1 MTLKGIPGAPGIGI
15 GTAQVLK
22 KELDIPR
29 FAVED
34 SKEELDRFYRAL
46 DQSKQQVSQLL
57 ERASKNGNKDVA
69 DIMQAHLMM
78 LDDPEFLAK
87 VKESIENEKLNA
99 EFAVWSVGQE
109 YIQFFEQ
116 MTDEYLKARAADLK
130 DITERIIRNL
140 TGTLL
145 DLSQLP
151 QNTVLVARDLAPSD
165 TAQIDREHVVGLVTD
180 EGGPTSHVAIMARS
194 FQIPAVVG
202 TKNATGEIKN
212 GDLLVVDGN
221 EGIVEVNPAEDSLK
235 NYEQKQLQW
244 KKEQSDL
251 GELITV
257 PSVTKDG
264 AQVKLEAN
272 IGRPEEVEIALKF
285 GAEGVGLFRTEFLF
299 MDRNTLP
306 SEEEQFEAYKK
317 ALEGMRG
324 QVVTIRTLD
333 IGGDK
338 DLPYLGLQRENNPF
352 LGWRAIRYC
361 LDRRDV
367 LKTQLRAILR
377 ASVYGKAAVMFPMI
391 SSVEEVVKA
400 KEVLEEAKAELRE
413 EGQPFDEHV
422 KVGIM
427 VEIPSAAVAAD
438 LLAPEVDFFSI
449 GTNDLTQYTLAV
461 DRDNEKVREYYN
473 PLHPAVLRLIKR
485 VIDVG
490 DAFGKEVAMCG
501 ELAGDDKATEI
512 LLGLGLQVFSMTPS
526 SIPRVKK
533 VVLSTNNE
541 EAQAI
546 AKKAA
551 ALA

>member
-29 FAVED
+29 FALED

-490 DAFGKEVAMCG
+490 NAFGKEVAMCG

>member
-29 FAVED
+29 FALED
-34 SKEELDRFYRAL
+34 SKEELDRFYKAL

-221 EGIVEVNPAEDSLK
+221 EGIVEVNPGEDSLK

-272 IGRPEEVEIALKF
+272 IGRPEEVELALKF
-285 GAEGVGLFRTEFLF
+285 GAEGVGLFSTEFLF

-377 ASVYGKAAVMFPMI
+377 ASAYGKAAVMFPMI

-490 DAFGKEVAMCG
+490 NAFGKEVAMCG

>member
-1 MTLKGIPGAPGIGI
+1 
-15 GTAQVLK
+15 
-22 KELDIPR
+22 
-29 FAVED
+29 
-34 SKEELDRFYRAL
+34 
-46 DQSKQQVSQLL
+46 
-57 ERASKNGNKDVA
+57 
-69 DIMQAHLMM
+69 
-78 LDDPEFLAK
+78 
-87 VKESIENEKLNA
+87 
-99 EFAVWSVGQE
+99 
-109 YIQFFEQ
+109 
-116 MTDEYLKARAADLK
+116 
-130 DITERIIRNL
+130 
-140 TGTLL
+140 
-145 DLSQLP
+145 
-151 QNTVLVARDLAPSD
+151 
-165 TAQIDREHVVGLVTD
+165 
-180 EGGPTSHVAIMARS
+180 
-194 FQIPAVVG
+194 
-202 TKNATGEIKN
+202 
-212 GDLLVVDGN
+212 
-221 EGIVEVNPAEDSLK
+221 
-235 NYEQKQLQW
+235 
-244 KKEQSDL
+244 
-251 GELITV
+251 V

-490 DAFGKEVAMCG
+490 NAFGKEVAMCG

>member
-130 DITERIIRNL
+130 RITARIIRNL

-145 DLSQLP
+145 HLSQLP

-377 ASVYGKAAVMFPMI
+377 ASAYGKAAVMFPMI

-490 DAFGKEVAMCG
+490 NTFGKEVAMCG

>member
-29 FAVED
+29 FALED
-34 SKEELDRFYRAL
+34 SKEELDRFYKAL

-377 ASVYGKAAVMFPMI
+377 ASAYGKAAVMFPMI

-490 DAFGKEVAMCG
+490 NAFGKEVAMCG

>member
-1 MTLKGIPGAPGIGI
+1 
-15 GTAQVLK
+15 
-22 KELDIPR
+22 
-29 FAVED
+29 
-34 SKEELDRFYRAL
+34 
-46 DQSKQQVSQLL
+46 
-57 ERASKNGNKDVA
+57 
-69 DIMQAHLMM
+69 
-78 LDDPEFLAK
+78 
-87 VKESIENEKLNA
+87 
-99 EFAVWSVGQE
+99 
-109 YIQFFEQ
+109 
-116 MTDEYLKARAADLK
+116 
-130 DITERIIRNL
+130 
-140 TGTLL
+140 
-145 DLSQLP
+145 
-151 QNTVLVARDLAPSD
+151 
-165 TAQIDREHVVGLVTD
+165 
-180 EGGPTSHVAIMARS
+180 
-194 FQIPAVVG
+194 
-202 TKNATGEIKN
+202 
-212 GDLLVVDGN
+212 
-221 EGIVEVNPAEDSLK
+221 
-235 NYEQKQLQW
+235 
-244 KKEQSDL
+244 
-251 GELITV
+251 
-257 PSVTKDG
+257 
-264 AQVKLEAN
+264 
-272 IGRPEEVEIALKF
+272 
-285 GAEGVGLFRTEFLF
+285 
-299 MDRNTLP
+299 
-306 SEEEQFEAYKK
+306 
-317 ALEGMRG
+317 
-324 QVVTIRTLD
+324 VVTIRTLD

-490 DAFGKEVAMCG
+490 NAFGKEVAMCG

>member
-34 SKEELDRFYRAL
+34 SKEELDRFYKAL

-413 EGQPFDEHV
+413 EGQPFDEHI

-490 DAFGKEVAMCG
+490 NTFGKEVAMCG

>member
-34 SKEELDRFYRAL
+34 SKEELDRFYKAL

-244 KKEQSDL
+244 KKSRVIV

-490 DAFGKEVAMCG
+490 NAFGKEVAMCG

-533 VVLSTNNE
+533 VVLSN
-541 EAQAI
+541 
-546 AKKAA
+546 K
-551 ALA
+551 